1 MLEVSN
7 RLWCERQVL
16 FCDLLFLCGLRSRL
30 CYSIGC
36 FVFSREGTIESMD
49 DSRGVFVAVAGLEF
63 FLACVTV
70 ADVQTFETVDFRFR
84 YFGMIST
91 WLILPVV
98 IRLSQRL
105 SHACLSISNFVL
117 WNCEWLIISVIVYS
131 IVPYY
136 LDNRSNSRANTC
148 INTQLLVGRVA
159 FIRLK
164 PMQSSGW
171 YCVES

>member
-1 MLEVSN
+1 MSCSIVRFLFCFGGAVEVRIIIYLSMLEGW
-7 RLWCERQVL
+7 RMT
-16 FCDLLFLCGLRSRL
+16 SRL
-30 CYSIGC
+30 IVMTLDKATFGLTLLVLSSWRLNAVLLDVVVCAGAK
-36 FVFSREGTIESMD
+36 FSSWVVWKI
-49 DSRGVFVAVAGLEF
+49 L
-63 FLACVTV
+63 
-70 ADVQTFETVDFRFR
+70 
-84 YFGMIST
+84 T

-105 SHACLSISNFVL
+105 SHACLSISTFIL

-148 INTQLLVGRVA
+148 ITTQLRVFSGRVA

-164 PMQSSGW
+164 PIQHSW
-171 YCVES
+171 YCVDS